1 MLLSVVLY
9 GRKQCLI
16 VLEKKRELQAFGNK
30 MNREIFGIRMETRG
44 NL

>member
-9 GRKQCLI
+9 GSKQGLI
-16 VLEKKRELQAFGNK
+16 VLEKKPELQGFGNK
-30 MNREIFGIRMETRG
+30 LHSEIFGIRMETMG